1 MTNNITI
8 TILGCG
14 ASGGVPLIGCQC
26 GTCQSTDPR
35 NKRLRSSV
43 LIGDGATSLL
53 IDTSPDLR
61 VQSLRHDISR
71 VDAVL
76 LTHPHA
82 DHLHGIDDVK
92 GFNFHSGKAIP
103 CYGASETLHLVRERF
118 PYVIAEVSG
127 VGVVRFGNRP
137 ALLPKIIEPYQ
148 SVEIGGLSILP
159 LLQLHGKM
167 PTLGVRVG
175 NIAYSTDVNN
185 LPEKTLQ
192 ALESLDVWVVD
203 CLQRE
208 PAHTHAHLAMT
219 LEWIERLKPKL
230 AILTHMSHVF
240 DYQSLKRELP
250 PHVVPAYDGLIAT
263 SFGTSGVFRY

>member
-1 MTNNITI
+1 MHNNITI
-8 TILGCG
+8 KILGCG

-26 GTCQSTDPR
+26 GTCQSAESR

-43 LIGDGATSLL
+43 LIGDGVTSLL

-61 VQSLRHDISR
+61 AQALRHGISQ
-71 VDAVL
+71 VDAIL

-92 GFNFHSGKAIP
+92 GFNFHSGKAIL
-103 CYGASETLHLVRERF
+103 CYGSSETLQLVRERF
-118 PYVIAEVSG
+118 PYVITEEGAEGSAF
-127 VGVVRFGNRP
+127 VGSRP
-137 ALLPKIIEPYQ
+137 ALIPKIIKPYQ
-148 SVEIGGLSILP
+148 SVEIGSLSVMP
-159 LLQLHGKM
+159 LVQLHGKM

-203 CLQRE
+203 CLQRT
-208 PAHTHAHLAMT
+208 PAPTHAHLEMT
-219 LEWIERLKPKL
+219 LEWIDRLKPKL

-240 DYQSLKRELP
+240 DYHALKRELP
-250 PHVVPAYDGLIAT
+250 AHIVPAYDGLTAT
-263 SFGTSGVFRY
+263 IFGTSSVFCY